1 MQAVLGLVFDMPS
14 SCTTRT
20 DTQLNGA
27 KNTINFFLVNA
38 TSLAKADAVQQLG
51 LDLVNTNTHVAL
63 VTETWFCDKFN
74 DECLSVAN
82 YTLVRRDRVKR
93 KGGGVCMYIRNDVMF
108 EQLPINNAAVTV
120 EILWVKCMYVNSS
133 YFIACCYHPPKPIYS
148 IDDVRSS
155 LIYGIDYVGTLACSD
170 RGDDFIIV
178 AGDFNTLD
186 CHFLETQFGLVQI
199 VKAPTHCT
207 SVLDKVYTS
216 RPDIFTATVVKSL
229 IKTKHKAVIVKGEST
244 KSEPIAEDRKI
255 VKLYDLRAHNVD
267 RLRYITATFD
277 WSHCLMCH
285 DMQKLYDMFV
295 QSVHSIIEHSIPV
308 RLVRLG
314 HLDPAFVT
322 PLVKVLLRKRYRLR
336 RQGRIEDADI
346 LAVRINTLIHDA
358 RSKQL
363 AHLSSRSTKVTVG
376 IC

>member
-120 EILWVKCMYVNSS
+120 EILWVKCMYANSS
-133 YFIACCYHPPKPIYS
+133 YFIACCYPPKPIYPLMMS
-148 IDDVRSS
+148 
-155 LIYGIDYVGTLACSD
+155 G
-170 RGDDFIIV
+170 
-178 AGDFNTLD
+178 
-186 CHFLETQFGLVQI
+186 
-199 VKAPTHCT
+199 
-207 SVLDKVYTS
+207 
-216 RPDIFTATVVKSL
+216 
-229 IKTKHKAVIVKGEST
+229 
-244 KSEPIAEDRKI
+244 
-255 VKLYDLRAHNVD
+255 
-267 RLRYITATFD
+267 RL
-277 WSHCLMCH
+277 
-285 DMQKLYDMFV
+285 
-295 QSVHSIIEHSIPV
+295 
-308 RLVRLG
+308 
-314 HLDPAFVT
+314 
-322 PLVKVLLRKRYRLR
+322 
-336 RQGRIEDADI
+336 
-346 LAVRINTLIHDA
+346 
-358 RSKQL
+358 
-363 AHLSSRSTKVTVG
+363 
-376 IC
+376 